1 MKFLFRE
8 SRGIAFWSRWA
19 LANLLGEL
27 LGLGIVGVVGY
38 GAVQAFGEPTS
49 ATHVIGFAV
58 LAVGLGAMEG
68 GIVGYAQHV
77 VLRRRLP
84 QLRGWVR
91 ATVLGAV
98 IAWALGMLPSTL
110 VSLFGSAH
118 PKETVEIPDV
128 VQLLLA
134 VPMGLVAGVILA
146 LPQWRVLRKRV
157 LRAGWWIPAN
167 GLAWACGM
175 PLVFVAAGVRPEMNG
190 WLAAS
195 AVTGSLAAAGA
206 VVGAI
211 HGAFLV
217 KLTAPSNVLRNRHW

>member
-1 MKFLFRE
+1 MLFLFHE
-8 SRGIAFWSRWA
+8 TRGIAFWSRWV
-19 LANLLGEL
+19 LANFLGEL
-27 LGLGIVGVVGY
+27 AGLGIVGVAGY
-38 GAVQAFGEPTS
+38 GAVQVFGEPTS
-49 ATHVIGFAV
+49 ATQLIGFAV
-58 LAVGLGAMEG
+58 LAVGLGAVEG

-84 QLRGWVR
+84 QLRGWVP

-110 VSLFGSAH
+110 ASLFASAD
-118 PKETVEIPDV
+118 PKEAGEIPDV

-134 VPMGLVAGVILA
+134 VPMGLVAGAILA
-146 LPQWRVLRKRV
+146 FPQWRVLRKRV

-167 GLAWACGM
+167 ALAWACGM
-175 PLVFVAAGVRPEMNG
+175 PLVFVAAGVRPEMSV

-195 AVTGSLAAAGA
+195 AVVGSLAAAGA

-217 KLTAPSNVLRNRHW
+217 KLTVPSNVLPSRP

>member
-1 MKFLFRE
+1 MKFLFHE
-8 SRGIAFWSRWA
+8 SRGVAFWSRWV

-27 LGLGIVGVVGY
+27 AGLGIVGMVGY
-38 GAVQAFGEPTS
+38 GALLAFGEPTS
-49 ATHVIGFAV
+49 ATHVISFAV
-58 LAVGLGAMEG
+58 LAVGLGAVEG

-84 QLRGWVR
+84 QLHGWVR

-110 VSLFGSAH
+110 VSLLGSAH
-118 PKETVEIPDV
+118 PEEAVEIPDV

-134 VPMGLVAGVILA
+134 VPMGLAAGVILA
-146 LPQWRVLRKRV
+146 LPQWRVLRRRV
-157 LRAGWWIPAN
+157 LHPGWWIPAN
-167 GLAWACGM
+167 ALAWACGM

-190 WLAAS
+190 WWAAF
-195 AVTGSLAAAGA
+195 AVVGSLAAAGA

-217 KLTAPSNVLRNRHW
+217 KLTAPSNVLRSRP